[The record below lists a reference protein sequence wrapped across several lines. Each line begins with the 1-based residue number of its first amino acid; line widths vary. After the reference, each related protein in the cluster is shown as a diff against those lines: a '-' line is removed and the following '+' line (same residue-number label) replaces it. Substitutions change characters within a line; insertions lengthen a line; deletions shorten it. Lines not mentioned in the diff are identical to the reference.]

1 MPSFHNDA
9 SDRQVS
15 LRLKRLRRSQVDD
28 IDIIDDI
35 ETIDHIEPRK
45 KAEVAQWRKRAKVSE
60 MKMQGFGFRDWD
72 KWD

>member
-15 LRLKRLRRSQVDD
+15 LRLKRLRRSQVED
-28 IDIIDDI
+28 IDLIDDI
-35 ETIDHIEPRK
+35 EAIERLEPRK
-45 KAEVAQWRKRAKVSE
+45 KAEVALWRKRAEVSE
-60 MKMQGFGFRDWD
+60 KRMQGFGFRDWD